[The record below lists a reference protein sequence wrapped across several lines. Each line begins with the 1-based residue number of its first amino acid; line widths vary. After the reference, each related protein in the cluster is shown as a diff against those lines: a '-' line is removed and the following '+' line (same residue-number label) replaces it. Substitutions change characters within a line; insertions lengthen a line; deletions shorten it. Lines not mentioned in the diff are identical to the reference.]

1 MVVFEITLEGF
12 KKYINNVRC
21 VWFRDLGNEMRIY
34 AGRVYVKV
42 DVSDPKE
49 KQKILAW
56 LKELEKTKDVIEVKD
71 VTSEEQV
78 FI

>member
-1 MVVFEITLEGF
+1 
-12 KKYINNVRC
+12 
-21 VWFRDLGNEMRIY
+21 MRIY
-34 AGRVYVKV
+34 AGRVYVRV